1 MTIKIITDSTSDI
14 SILELNSLG
23 IEMVPLK
30 VNFGSDT
37 YIDKITITNE
47 EFYQKL
53 ASSPTLPTTT
63 LVNPEQFEEVFR
75 KFSQDTIIAILL
87 SSKLSGTYQ
96 SAQIAKESCPDQEI
110 YLIDSQNVS
119 LGLALL
125 VKEAVRLKEEGRDAV
140 AIVNQLEVLK
150 HKIRVY
156 AIIDTLK
163 YLVKGGRLSSGKG
176 FIGGVLGLKPMIQ
189 VKDGAI
195 LAVGQT
201 KGFKTAIKKLCEIM
215 KTEAKPNYDQ
225 EITFAHSN
233 NLPVLNLLI
242 EDIQNMHTIKSLSI
256 YTLGSV
262 VGSHTGP
269 GTVGIAYFEQ

>member
-14 SILELNSLG
+14 SILELNSLE

-53 ASSPTLPTTT
+53 AASSNLPTTT

-75 KFSQDTIIAILL
+75 KFSQDTIIAILI
-87 SSKLSGTYQ
+87 SSQLSGTYQ

-125 VKEAVRLKEEGRDAV
+125 VKEAVCLKEQGLTAAEIANR
-140 AIVNQLEVLK
+140 LEALK
-150 HKIRVY
+150 VKIRVY
-156 AIIDTLK
+156 AIIDILK
-163 YLVKGGRLSSGKG
+163 YLVKGGRLSSSKG
-176 FIGGVLGLKPMIQ
+176 FIGNVLGLKPIIQ
-189 VKDGAI
+189 IKEGVVWP
-195 LAVGQT
+195 VGQA
-201 KGFKTAIKKLCEIM
+201 KGFKAAVKKLRLIMETENKPDFAKEI
-215 KTEAKPNYDQ
+215 A
-225 EITFAHSN
+225 FAHSN
-233 NLPVLNLLI
+233 NLPAIELLV
-242 EDIQNMHTIKSLSI
+242 EAVQNVHDFKSSGI
-256 YTLGSV
+256 YTIGSV
-262 VGSHTGP
+262 VGSHAGP
-269 GTVGIAYFEQ
+269 GTVGLAYFEK